1 MNTTPRRRPLPG
13 AEETEPLGPTDLL
26 SPPPVPGLDPD
37 RELLLKEALL
47 RQAAAEEPRG
57 SLAARAAVAAR
68 TSRLRPPRRLIVRA
82 MVPAVACALAVGGV
96 VAVNL
101 ADTPGRG
108 APTVPGDDAAR
119 APEAAR
125 AARAARLL
133 DRIALAAASAKQ
145 PVVRAD
151 QFVYVESKVAYAAQS
166 AAGGAV
172 TMAPVHTRQVWLSAD
187 GSRPGLLREEGRP
200 DTPLGTDDAPVY
212 ALDGPGATPRPTT
225 LRKRPSIGDPT
236 HQYVASL
243 PTDPDALLKLIRDE
257 TRGQD
262 RNPGPDRSPYTGSS
276 PDPSPAS
283 NPSLSPSPASASDP
297 DQRAFAAIGDLL
309 AETWAPPEVSAALY
323 KAAAKIPGVTVVD
336 AARDAAGRAGV
347 AVARTAHGQQTQWVF
362 DRSTYAFLG
371 ERTVLT
377 EARDAG
383 PAGTVVGASAVLT
396 KAAADRAGEIPAES
410 GRAPVTK

>member
-13 AEETEPLGPTDLL
+13 SEDTERLGLADLL
-26 SPPPVPGLDPD
+26 PPPPVPGLDPD

-47 RQAAAEEPRG
+47 REAAADAPRG
-57 SLAARAAVAAR
+57 SLAARA
-68 TSRLRPPRRLIVRA
+68 SRLRPSRRLVVRVMA
-82 MVPAVACALAVGGV
+82 PAVACALAVGGV

-108 APTVPGDDAAR
+108 VPTVPERDGADR
-119 APEAAR
+119 TPEAT
-125 AARAARLL
+125 RLL
-133 DRIALAAASAKQ
+133 DRIALAAAAAPQ
-145 PVVRAD
+145 PTVRAG
-151 QFVYVESKVAYAAQS
+151 QFVYVESKVAYASQS

-200 DTPLGTDDAPVY
+200 DAPLGADDTPVY

-225 LRKRPSIGDPT
+225 LHKGPSISDPT

-257 TRGQD
+257 TRGGSQD
-262 RNPGPDRSPYTGSS
+262 RDR
-276 PDPSPAS
+276 DRD
-283 NPSLSPSPASASDP
+283 SDP

-309 AETWAPPEVSAALY
+309 AETWAPPKVSAALY
-323 KAAAKIPGVTVVD
+323 KAAAKIPGVTVVRSAAD
-336 AARDAAGRAGV
+336 AAERAGI

-377 EARDAG
+377 EAGDAG
-383 PAGTVVGASAVLT
+383 PAGTVVGASAVLA
-396 KAAADRAGEIPAES
+396 KAAVDRVGVIPAS
-410 GRAPVTK
+410 SMK